1 MTELS
6 EILIQVS
13 IETLKVQQLYCRHV
27 LNVPAGGRAIVTNGR
42 ILGPLEQTE
51 KFTLDDFSLLERF
64 SLNSYG
70 DKILQTFKK
79 TADSDD
85 GNAHLFLFVASEFLT
100 FSGKEWKNARLLVC
114 KTFFNQQVGNCVR
127 FLKFGLLCLNTTLR
141 VCTHQNTHMALVLK
155 CSNT

>member
-1 MTELS
+1 LTELS

-42 ILGPLEQTE
+42 ILGPLEETE

-70 DKILQTFKK
+70 DKILQTFRKK
-79 TADSDD
+79 TADGGD
-85 GNAHLFLFVASEFLT
+85 GNTYLF
-100 FSGKEWKNARLLVC
+100 FSLYVNFSLLPENNQRVHAYC
-114 KTFFNQQVGNCVR
+114 VHATFFNQPIGD
-127 FLKFGLLCLNTTLR
+127 
-141 VCTHQNTHMALVLK
+141 
-155 CSNT
+155 